1 MTQHSGSS
9 FGAPTSGMPR
19 RRMLKLSLFGAVGLA
34 LSPAALSACSNGS
47 KAGLAGGQQ
56 AVALPTYAEPVKPPP
71 TLPGTSDGVMDVYA
85 SFPMNGP
92 ATVKEVVGD
101 GSEFKFLVMTYGQP
115 APPLEENAYWQTLNK
130 ALNLKLKPVMVP
142 YADFPQKFPAMVAG
156 GDLPDV
162 VSVPVNMTVNRLPEL
177 AQTQFT
183 DLSEY
188 ISGDAVKKY
197 SNLAGIPPYA
207 WKNGLLNGRLYGV
220 PKTDPVFGGQM
231 YTKTDVFTQAG
242 ANSAPT
248 SLEEF
253 EESMK
258 AVTDAKRGVYALG
271 STITDF
277 MLQSYGVQ
285 NKWTQNSDGT
295 FASHYESEQFIPAIE
310 KMSQY
315 YKAGYFHPDTAT
327 LEKTT
332 RDSMFRTSKLAMA
345 YDGNRAF
352 GIIAEDHGLVF
363 GMMPSFGYDG
373 TAKPSY
379 WTGKGAY
386 AITMLKKTTDE
397 KRIDQFLK
405 TMNWLCAPFGS
416 EESFIA
422 SYGQEG
428 ADYEMHDG
436 VAILTERGQREQDLG
451 FSYIAGGPQVLV
463 NPQGAPGVDAAIHA
477 WQSSVI
483 PFLVEDPTA
492 HLYSPTQ
499 NSKGASLE
507 QGMSDAITAV
517 FLGRANSD
525 SLKAAVSTW
534 KSNGGEKIAT
544 EYSEAI
550 KA

>member
-9 FGAPTSGMPR
+9 FGAPTSSIPR
-19 RRMLKLSLFGAVGLA
+19 RKMLKFSLFGAVGLV
-34 LSPAALSACSNGS
+34 LSPAALTACSNGS
-47 KAGLAGGQQ
+47 KTALAGGQE
-56 AVALPTYAEPVKPPP
+56 AVALPAFAAPVKPTP

-92 ATVKEVVGD
+92 VTVKDVVGD
-101 GSEFKFLVMTYGQP
+101 GSEFEFLVMTYGQP
-115 APPLEENAYWQTLNK
+115 APPLEENAYWQILNK
-130 ALNLKLKPVMVP
+130 ELNLKLKPVMVP

-156 GDLPDV
+156 NDLPDV

-177 AQTQFT
+177 AKTQFT
-183 DLSEY
+183 DLSDF

-197 SNLAGIPPYA
+197 PNLAGIPPYA
-207 WKNGLLNGRLYGV
+207 WKNGLLNGRMYGV

-231 YTKTDVFTQAG
+231 YTKPDVFEKAG
-242 ANSAPT
+242 ANLTPK

-258 AVTDAKRGVYALG
+258 AVTDPKAGVYALG
-271 STITDF
+271 NPITDF
-277 MLQSYGVQ
+277 ILQSYGVQ
-285 NKWTQNSDGT
+285 NKWTQASDGT
-295 FASHYESEQFIPAIE
+295 FTSHFESEQFIPAIE
-310 KMSQY
+310 KMATY

-327 LEKTT
+327 LEKTR
-332 RDSMFRTSKLAMA
+332 RDSLFRTSKLAMT

-352 GIIAEDHGLVF
+352 GIIADDRNLVF
-363 GMMPSFGYDG
+363 SMMPSFGFDG
-373 TAKPSY
+373 TATPTY

-397 KRIDQFLK
+397 KKIDQFLK

-416 EESFIA
+416 KESFIA

-428 ADYEMHDG
+428 TNYEMRDG

-451 FSYIAGGPQVLV
+451 FAYIAGGPQVLV

-477 WQSSVI
+477 WQTSVI
-483 PFLVEDPTA
+483 PYLAEDPTA

-507 QGMSDAITAV
+507 QGMTDAITAV
-517 FLGRANSD
+517 FLGRSSSA
-525 SLKAAVSTW
+525 SLKSAVSTW

-544 EYSEAI
+544 EFAEAV